1 MSAMSDLGAGDR
13 KTGRVVRVLGDYGFV
28 ACDEVPD
35 EDLYFKTSWFRGD
48 SPLQEGDVVS
58 FIIKQFGANSQ
69 AHYLIRPADEATQRD
84 PGQIRRS
91 RLPTTQH
98 LLEWAY
104 MGYLPNSLAELAGLV
119 LPGERWEF
127 QDRPRN
133 PERPFPIL
141 HKYLLHTFSRLVYE
155 GNKVLVN
162 DAASFAAFNT
172 GLVDARYETIY
183 ALFVPNSDTRAPWQ
197 LTGFCI
203 SGEGADGHNLAP
215 ILHPFLPL
223 PTTSTSQWNCFTT
236 FERASPKSIGGM

>member
-1 MSAMSDLGAGDR
+1 
-13 KTGRVVRVLGDYGFV
+13 
-28 ACDEVPD
+28 
-35 EDLYFKTSWFRGD
+35 
-48 SPLQEGDVVS
+48 
-58 FIIKQFGANSQ
+58 
-69 AHYLIRPADEATQRD
+69 
-84 PGQIRRS
+84 
-91 RLPTTQH
+91 
-98 LLEWAY
+98 

-203 SGEGADGHNLAP
+203 SGEGADGHNLVRNFA
-215 ILHPFLPL
+215 PL
-223 PTTSTSQWNCFTT
+223 PPAAHYFD
-236 FERASPKSIGGM
+236 EPVELLYDVRAGKPEIDWRHVIIDAHRPIPDRIP